1 MYMHDPLYVWVLW
14 SCEDW
19 LCVFVSGGRCLFVSL
34 SVYFCARV
42 CLNLVR
48 LQLSV
53 SCLCKTVMTDSVCCV
68 SACPLFVSLSVCV
81 SMNAYISSHARLKS
95 PWYLFLLFLC
105 HCLCLW
111 GMGVCSSVC
120 VSMFLARAR
129 AHLKTSYQ
137 VAADDKTFPYSLNAR
152 SQSETVKNWL
162 QNKRTLKMGSKDPH
176 RTFWASF

>member
-1 MYMHDPLYVWVLW
+1 M
-14 SCEDW
+14 CI
-19 LCVFVSGGRCLFVSL
+19 CVRSGRCLFVYL

-53 SCLCKTVMTDSVCCV
+53 SCLCKTVRTDSVCLRVC
-68 SACPLFVSLSVCV
+68 LSVVRVFVCMCFCECLYQLPCPSQSALILV
-81 SMNAYISSHARLKS
+81 
-95 PWYLFLLFLC
+95 LLFLC
-105 HCLCLW
+105 HCLCLC

-137 VAADDKTFPYSLNAR
+137 VAADDKPIPYSLNAR
-152 SQSETVKNWL
+152 SQSETVKN
-162 QNKRTLKMGSKDPH
+162 
-176 RTFWASF
+176 